1 MSIPGL
7 PARPGSIHPLPRN
20 TAMQSPATT
29 PAPGPDC
36 NWALVAAGALL
47 GCVGIGALFSLA
59 VLLQP
64 MGSDT
69 GWSRAGLSAAMTVA
83 FLASGFAG
91 FGWGALSDRTG
102 PRPVVLAGSVL
113 LGLALVLASRA
124 TTLLQFQL
132 AFGLLLGVAVASFFA
147 PVMAATAAAFERRR
161 NLAISLVSA
170 GVGVAPM
177 TMSPL
182 VAWLLTQVG
191 WRETLLVLGVLSW
204 ALTLPAAWFVRTPA
218 MPGAHAAA
226 TGAAAGAAMTMG
238 QALRSKPFI
247 VLALAFFACCAA
259 HSGPIFHTVSYA
271 VGCGLSVTAAV
282 TVYSM
287 EGAAGLGGRLLFGVL
302 GDRYGAKPVLVA
314 GLALQAVA
322 AVAYLAVDQLGGFY
336 AVALVFGLAYGGTMP
351 LYASLARE
359 AFPPRILG
367 GVIGAM
373 TMLSG
378 LGMALGPLFGG
389 WLFDRYGS
397 YAWMYTGS
405 LMLGLAA
412 AAVVTRFP
420 STPARR
426 PDAGPDGGALQS
438 G

>member
-1 MSIPGL
+1 MPPSATAV
-7 PARPGSIHPLPRN
+7 PAMDRN
-20 TAMQSPATT
+20 WS
-29 PAPGPDC
+29 
-36 NWALVAAGALL
+36 LVAAGAVL
-47 GCVGIGALFSLA
+47 GCVGVGALFSLA

-83 FLASGFAG
+83 FIASGFAG
-91 FGWGALSDRTG
+91 FGWGALGDRIG

-113 LGLALVLASRA
+113 LGLALLLASRA

-132 AFGLLLGVAVASFFA
+132 TFGLLLGVAVASFFA

-161 NLAISLVSA
+161 NLAIALVSA

-191 WRETLLVLGVLSW
+191 WRETLLVLGLLCW
-204 ALTLPAAWFVRTPA
+204 ALTLPAAWFVRAAPA
-218 MPGAHAAA
+218 GDAHGTSDSAAPGMKMA
-226 TGAAAGAAMTMG
+226 

-282 TVYSM
+282 TIYSM
-287 EGAAGLGGRLLFGVL
+287 EGAAGLGGRLLFGLL

-314 GLALQAVA
+314 GLAIQALA
-322 AVAYLAVDQLGGFY
+322 AVAYLAVERLGGFY
-336 AVALVFGLAYGGTMP
+336 AVAFVFGLAYGGTMP

-378 LGMALGPLFGG
+378 LGMALGPLLGG

-397 YAWMYTGS
+397 YAWMYIGS

-412 AAVVTRFP
+412 ALVVSRFP
-420 STPARR
+420 SVPARS
-426 PDAGPDGGALQS
+426 AGS
-438 G
+438 GPQGEAAVST

>member
-1 MSIPGL
+1 MSPSTL
-7 PARPGSIHPLPRN
+7 P
-20 TAMQSPATT
+20 
-29 PAPGPDC
+29 PAPVLDR
-36 NWALVAAGALL
+36 NWPLVAAGALL

-91 FGWGALSDRTG
+91 FGWGALSDRIG
-102 PRPVVLAGSVL
+102 PRVVVLAGSVL

-132 AFGLLLGVAVASFFA
+132 TFGLLLGVAVASFFA
-147 PVMAATAAAFERRR
+147 PVMAATASAFDRRR

-182 VAWLLTQVG
+182 VAWLLTHVG
-191 WRETLLVLGVLSW
+191 WRETLLVLGILSW
-204 ALTLPAAWFVRTPA
+204 VLTLPATWFVRTD
-218 MPGAHAAA
+218 
-226 TGAAAGAAMTMG
+226 TAAGAHGAAVGGSDSSTMTMG

-282 TVYSM
+282 TIYSM

-302 GDRYGAKPVLVA
+302 GDRFGAKPVLVS

-322 AVAYLAVDQLGGFY
+322 AVSYLAVDQLGGFY

-397 YAWMYTGS
+397 YAWMYIS
-405 LMLGLAA
+405 ALVLGLAA
-412 AAVVTRFP
+412 AAVVSQFP
-420 STPARR
+420 RAPSRTPETGPGGEGVVST
-426 PDAGPDGGALQS
+426 
-438 G
+438 

>member
-1 MSIPGL
+1 MPPSPD
-7 PARPGSIHPLPRN
+7 AV
-20 TAMQSPATT
+20 PAT
-29 PAPGPDC
+29 DR
-36 NWALVAAGALL
+36 NWSLVAAGAVL
-47 GCVGIGALFSLA
+47 GCVGVGALFSLA

-91 FGWGALSDRTG
+91 FGWGALGDRIG

-113 LGLALVLASRA
+113 LGLALLLASRA

-132 AFGLLLGVAVASFFA
+132 TFGLLLGVAVASFFA

-161 NLAISLVSA
+161 NLAIALVSA

-191 WRETLLVLGVLSW
+191 WRETLLVLGLLCW
-204 ALTLPAAWFVRTPA
+204 ALTLPAAWFVRAAPA
-218 MPGAHAAA
+218 GDAHGTSDSAAPGMKMA
-226 TGAAAGAAMTMG
+226 

-282 TVYSM
+282 TIYSM
-287 EGAAGLGGRLLFGVL
+287 EGAAGLGGRLLFGLL

-314 GLALQAVA
+314 GLAIQALA
-322 AVAYLAVDQLGGFY
+322 AVAYLAVERLGGFY
-336 AVALVFGLAYGGTMP
+336 AVAFVFGLAYGGTMP

-378 LGMALGPLFGG
+378 LGMALGPLLGG

-397 YAWMYTGS
+397 YAWMYIGS

-412 AAVVTRFP
+412 ALVVSRFP
-420 STPARR
+420 SVPARS
-426 PDAGPDGGALQS
+426 AGS
-438 G
+438 GPQGEAAVST

>member
-1 MSIPGL
+1 MPPSATAV
-7 PARPGSIHPLPRN
+7 PAMDRN
-20 TAMQSPATT
+20 WS
-29 PAPGPDC
+29 
-36 NWALVAAGALL
+36 LVAAGAVL
-47 GCVGIGALFSLA
+47 GCVGVGALFSLA

-91 FGWGALSDRTG
+91 FGWGALGDRIG

-113 LGLALVLASRA
+113 LGLALLLASRA

-132 AFGLLLGVAVASFFA
+132 TFGLLLGVAVASFFA

-161 NLAISLVSA
+161 NLAIALVSA

-191 WRETLLVLGVLSW
+191 WRETLLVLGLLCW
-204 ALTLPAAWFVRTPA
+204 ALTLPAAWFVRAAPA
-218 MPGAHAAA
+218 GDAHGTSDSAAPGMKMA
-226 TGAAAGAAMTMG
+226 

-282 TVYSM
+282 TIYSM
-287 EGAAGLGGRLLFGVL
+287 EGAAGLGGRLLFGLL

-314 GLALQAVA
+314 GLAIQALA
-322 AVAYLAVDQLGGFY
+322 AVAYLAVERLGGFY
-336 AVALVFGLAYGGTMP
+336 AVAFVFGLAYGGTMP

-378 LGMALGPLFGG
+378 LGMALGPLLGG

-397 YAWMYTGS
+397 YAWMYIGS

-412 AAVVTRFP
+412 ALVVSRIP
-420 STPARR
+420 SVPARS
-426 PDAGPDGGALQS
+426 AGS
-438 G
+438 GPQGEAAVST

>member
-1 MSIPGL
+1 MPPS
-7 PARPGSIHPLPRN
+7 A
-20 TAMQSPATT
+20 TAVPAT
-29 PAPGPDC
+29 DR
-36 NWALVAAGALL
+36 NWSLVAAGAVL
-47 GCVGIGALFSLA
+47 GCVGVGALFSLA

-91 FGWGALSDRTG
+91 FGWGALGDRIG

-113 LGLALVLASRA
+113 LGLALLLASRA

-132 AFGLLLGVAVASFFA
+132 TFGLLLGVAVASFFA

-161 NLAISLVSA
+161 NLAIALVSA

-191 WRETLLVLGVLSW
+191 WRETLLVLGLLCW
-204 ALTLPAAWFVRTPA
+204 ALTLPAAWFVRAAPA
-218 MPGAHAAA
+218 GDAHGTSDSAAPGMKMA
-226 TGAAAGAAMTMG
+226 

-282 TVYSM
+282 TIYSM
-287 EGAAGLGGRLLFGVL
+287 EGAAGLGGRLLFGLL

-314 GLALQAVA
+314 GLAIQALA
-322 AVAYLAVDQLGGFY
+322 AVAYLAVERLGGFY
-336 AVALVFGLAYGGTMP
+336 AVAFVFGLAYGGTMP

-378 LGMALGPLFGG
+378 LGMALGPLLGG

-397 YAWMYTGS
+397 YAWMYIGS

-412 AAVVTRFP
+412 ALVVSRFP
-420 STPARR
+420 SVPARS
-426 PDAGPDGGALQS
+426 AGS
-438 G
+438 GPQGEAAVST

>member
-1 MSIPGL
+1 MPPSPD
-7 PARPGSIHPLPRN
+7 AV
-20 TAMQSPATT
+20 PAT
-29 PAPGPDC
+29 DR
-36 NWALVAAGALL
+36 NWSLVAAGAVL
-47 GCVGIGALFSLA
+47 GCVGVGALFSLA

-91 FGWGALSDRTG
+91 FGWGALGDRIG

-124 TTLLQFQL
+124 TTLPQFQL
-132 AFGLLLGVAVASFFA
+132 SFGLLLGVAVASFFA

-161 NLAISLVSA
+161 NLAIALVSA

-191 WRETLLVLGVLSW
+191 WRETLLVLGLLCW
-204 ALTLPAAWFVRTPA
+204 ALTLPAAWFVRAAPA
-218 MPGAHAAA
+218 GDAHGTSDSAAPGMKMA
-226 TGAAAGAAMTMG
+226 

-282 TVYSM
+282 TIYSM
-287 EGAAGLGGRLLFGVL
+287 EGAAGLGGRLLFGLL

-314 GLALQAVA
+314 GLAIQALA
-322 AVAYLAVDQLGGFY
+322 AVAYLAVERLGGFY
-336 AVALVFGLAYGGTMP
+336 AVAFVFGLAYGGTMP

-378 LGMALGPLFGG
+378 LGMALGPLLGG

-397 YAWMYTGS
+397 YAWMYVGS

-412 AAVVTRFP
+412 ALVVSRFP
-420 STPARR
+420 SVPARS
-426 PDAGPDGGALQS
+426 AGS
-438 G
+438 GPQGEAAVST

>member
-1 MSIPGL
+1 MPPSATAV
-7 PARPGSIHPLPRN
+7 PAMDRN
-20 TAMQSPATT
+20 WS
-29 PAPGPDC
+29 
-36 NWALVAAGALL
+36 LVAAGAVL
-47 GCVGIGALFSLA
+47 GCVGVGALFSLA

-91 FGWGALSDRTG
+91 FGWGALGDRIG

-113 LGLALVLASRA
+113 LGLALLLASRA

-132 AFGLLLGVAVASFFA
+132 TFGLLLGVAVASFFA
-147 PVMAATAAAFERRR
+147 PVMAATAAAFDRRR
-161 NLAISLVSA
+161 NLAIALVSA

-191 WRETLLVLGVLSW
+191 WRETLLVLGLLCW
-204 ALTLPAAWFVRTPA
+204 ALTLPAAWFVRAAPA
-218 MPGAHAAA
+218 GDAHGTSDSAAPGMKMA
-226 TGAAAGAAMTMG
+226 

-271 VGCGLSVTAAV
+271 VGCGVSVTAAV
-282 TVYSM
+282 TIYSM
-287 EGAAGLGGRLLFGVL
+287 EGAAGLGGRLLFGLL

-314 GLALQAVA
+314 GLAIQALA
-322 AVAYLAVDQLGGFY
+322 AVAYLAVERLGGFY
-336 AVALVFGLAYGGTMP
+336 AVAFVFGLAYGGTMP

-378 LGMALGPLFGG
+378 LGMALGPLLGG

-397 YAWMYTGS
+397 YAWMYIGS

-412 AAVVTRFP
+412 ALVVSRFP
-420 STPARR
+420 SVPARS
-426 PDAGPDGGALQS
+426 AGS
-438 G
+438 GPQGEAAVST

>member
-1 MSIPGL
+1 M
-7 PARPGSIHPLPRN
+7 
-20 TAMQSPATT
+20 
-29 PAPGPDC
+29 
-36 NWALVAAGALL
+36 
-47 GCVGIGALFSLA
+47 
-59 VLLQP
+59 
-64 MGSDT
+64 
-69 GWSRAGLSAAMTVA
+69 
-83 FLASGFAG
+83 
-91 FGWGALSDRTG
+91 
-102 PRPVVLAGSVL
+102 
-113 LGLALVLASRA
+113 
-124 TTLLQFQL
+124 
-132 AFGLLLGVAVASFFA
+132 AVASFFA

-161 NLAISLVSA
+161 NLAIALVSA

-191 WRETLLVLGVLSW
+191 WRETLLVLGLLCW
-204 ALTLPAAWFVRTPA
+204 ALTLPAAWFVRAAPA
-218 MPGAHAAA
+218 GDAHGTSDSAAPGMKMA
-226 TGAAAGAAMTMG
+226 

-282 TVYSM
+282 TIYSM
-287 EGAAGLGGRLLFGVL
+287 EGAAGLGGRLLFGLL

-314 GLALQAVA
+314 GLAIQALA
-322 AVAYLAVDQLGGFY
+322 AVAYLAVERLGGFY
-336 AVALVFGLAYGGTMP
+336 AVAFVFGLAYGGTMP

-378 LGMALGPLFGG
+378 LGMALGPLLGG

-397 YAWMYTGS
+397 YAWMYIGS

-412 AAVVTRFP
+412 ALVVSRFP
-420 STPARR
+420 SVPARS
-426 PDAGPDGGALQS
+426 AGS
-438 G
+438 GPQGEAAVST

>member
-1 MSIPGL
+1 MPPSPD
-7 PARPGSIHPLPRN
+7 AV
-20 TAMQSPATT
+20 PAT
-29 PAPGPDC
+29 DR
-36 NWALVAAGALL
+36 NWSLVAAGAVL
-47 GCVGIGALFSLA
+47 GCVGVGALFSLA

-91 FGWGALSDRTG
+91 FGWGALGDRIG

-113 LGLALVLASRA
+113 LGLALLLASRA

-132 AFGLLLGVAVASFFA
+132 SFGLLLGVAVASFFA

-161 NLAISLVSA
+161 NLAIALVSA

-191 WRETLLVLGVLSW
+191 WRETLLVLGLLCW
-204 ALTLPAAWFVRTPA
+204 ALTLPAAWFVRAAPA
-218 MPGAHAAA
+218 GDAHGTSDSAAPGMKMA
-226 TGAAAGAAMTMG
+226 

-282 TVYSM
+282 TIYSM
-287 EGAAGLGGRLLFGVL
+287 EGAAGLGGRLLFGLL

-314 GLALQAVA
+314 GLAIQALA
-322 AVAYLAVDQLGGFY
+322 AVAYLAVERLGGFY
-336 AVALVFGLAYGGTMP
+336 AVAFVFGLAYGGTMP

-378 LGMALGPLFGG
+378 LGMALGPLLGG

-397 YAWMYTGS
+397 YAWMYIGS

-412 AAVVTRFP
+412 ALVVSRFP
-420 STPARR
+420 SVPARS
-426 PDAGPDGGALQS
+426 AGS
-438 G
+438 GPQGEAAVST

>member
-1 MSIPGL
+1 MPPSATAV
-7 PARPGSIHPLPRN
+7 PAMDRN
-20 TAMQSPATT
+20 WS
-29 PAPGPDC
+29 
-36 NWALVAAGALL
+36 LVAAGAVL
-47 GCVGIGALFSLA
+47 GCVGVGALFSLA

-91 FGWGALSDRTG
+91 FGWGALGDRIG

-113 LGLALVLASRA
+113 LGLALLLASRA

-132 AFGLLLGVAVASFFA
+132 TFGLLLGVAVASFFA

-161 NLAISLVSA
+161 NLAIALVSA

-191 WRETLLVLGVLSW
+191 WRETLLVLGLLCW
-204 ALTLPAAWFVRTPA
+204 ALTLPAAWFVRAAPA
-218 MPGAHAAA
+218 GDAHGTSDSAAPGMKMA
-226 TGAAAGAAMTMG
+226 

-282 TVYSM
+282 TIYSM
-287 EGAAGLGGRLLFGVL
+287 EGAAGLGGRLLFGLL

-314 GLALQAVA
+314 GLAIQALA
-322 AVAYLAVDQLGGFY
+322 AVAYLAVERLGGFY
-336 AVALVFGLAYGGTMP
+336 AVAFVFGLAYGGTMP

-378 LGMALGPLFGG
+378 LGMALGPLLGG

-397 YAWMYTGS
+397 YAWMYVGS

-412 AAVVTRFP
+412 ALVVSRFP
-420 STPARR
+420 SVPARS
-426 PDAGPDGGALQS
+426 AGS
-438 G
+438 GPQGEAAVST

>member
-1 MSIPGL
+1 MPPSATAV
-7 PARPGSIHPLPRN
+7 PAMDRN
-20 TAMQSPATT
+20 WS
-29 PAPGPDC
+29 
-36 NWALVAAGALL
+36 LVAAGAVL
-47 GCVGIGALFSLA
+47 GCVGVGALFSLA

-83 FLASGFAG
+83 FIASGFAG
-91 FGWGALSDRTG
+91 FGWGALGDRIG
-102 PRPVVLAGSVL
+102 PRPV
-113 LGLALVLASRA
+113 VLASRA

-132 AFGLLLGVAVASFFA
+132 TFGLLLGVAVASFFA

-161 NLAISLVSA
+161 NLAIALVSA

-191 WRETLLVLGVLSW
+191 WRETLLVLGLLCW
-204 ALTLPAAWFVRTPA
+204 ALTLPAAWFVRAAPA
-218 MPGAHAAA
+218 GDAHGTSDSAAPGMKMA
-226 TGAAAGAAMTMG
+226 

-282 TVYSM
+282 TIYSM
-287 EGAAGLGGRLLFGVL
+287 EGAAGLGGRLLFGLL

-314 GLALQAVA
+314 GLAIQALA
-322 AVAYLAVDQLGGFY
+322 AVAYLAVERLGGFY
-336 AVALVFGLAYGGTMP
+336 AVAFVFGLAYGGTMP

-378 LGMALGPLFGG
+378 LGMALGPLLGG

-397 YAWMYTGS
+397 YAWMYIGS

-412 AAVVTRFP
+412 ALVVSRFP
-420 STPARR
+420 SVPARS
-426 PDAGPDGGALQS
+426 AGS
-438 G
+438 GPQGEAAVST

>member
-1 MSIPGL
+1 MPLSATAV
-7 PARPGSIHPLPRN
+7 PAMDRN
-20 TAMQSPATT
+20 WS
-29 PAPGPDC
+29 
-36 NWALVAAGALL
+36 LVAAGAVL
-47 GCVGIGALFSLA
+47 GCVGVGALFSLA

-91 FGWGALSDRTG
+91 FGWGALGDRIG

-113 LGLALVLASRA
+113 LGVALVLASRA

-132 AFGLLLGVAVASFFA
+132 TFGLLLGVAVASFFA
-147 PVMAATAAAFERRR
+147 PVMAATAAAFDRRR
-161 NLAISLVSA
+161 NLAIALVSA

-191 WRETLLVLGVLSW
+191 WRETLLVLGLLCW
-204 ALTLPAAWFVRTPA
+204 ALTLPAAWFVRAAPA
-218 MPGAHAAA
+218 GDAHA
-226 TGAAAGAAMTMG
+226 TSGVAAAGMTMA

-282 TVYSM
+282 TIYSM
-287 EGAAGLGGRLLFGVL
+287 EGAAGLGGRLLFGLL

-314 GLALQAVA
+314 GLAIQALA
-322 AVAYLAVDQLGGFY
+322 AVAYLAVERLGGFY
-336 AVALVFGLAYGGTMP
+336 AVAFVFGLAYGGTMP

-378 LGMALGPLFGG
+378 LGMALGPLLGG

-397 YAWMYTGS
+397 YAWMYLGS

-412 AAVVTRFP
+412 AAVVTLFP
-420 STPARR
+420 RSPSRTREAQAGGEGVPA
-426 PDAGPDGGALQS
+426 A
-438 G
+438 